1 MEKWMKSKK
10 EELIVGKS
18 NEIAVRKAR
27 KFVKGKDG
35 YRFLFLYAGTGCGK
49 TALTQAVKQQ
59 LVRKV
64 MVVRMRT
71 TDDLVSELIYWLGK
85 GYPLSEFH
93 RNYTKIDGLLLE
105 DIHNLKGMPETKQYI
120 KELIA
125 LLQSQNIRV
134 WLTSEDRSM
143 LSDLGLGGFK
153 VVSLHE
159 PNIKMKRDLLRS
171 YTKEK
176 GFKLSNEMINML
188 AEKNENIRTL
198 QGMLNKGMFYQ
209 DVLGKPFSQSLL
221 DDIIRLENAR
231 LRRK

>member
-1 MEKWMKSKK
+1 MEKWMKSKN

-18 NEIAVRKAR
+18 NEIAVRKAW

-49 TALTQAVKQQ
+49 TALTQAVNQQ
-59 LVRKV
+59 LVRKG

-93 RNYTKIDGLLLE
+93 RNYMKIDGLLLE

-125 LLQSQNIRV
+125 LMQSQNIRV

-143 LSDLGLGGFK
+143 LSYLGLGGFK

-221 DDIIRLENAR
+221 DDIIRLEDAR

>member
-1 MEKWMKSKK
+1 MEKWMKSKN
-10 EELIVGKS
+10 EELIIGKS
-18 NEIAVRKAR
+18 NKIAVRKAR
-27 KFVKGKDG
+27 KFVKGKEG
-35 YRFLFLYAGTGCGK
+35 YRFLFLYSGTGCGK

-59 LVRKV
+59 LVRKG

-93 RNYTKIDGLLLE
+93 RNYMKIDGLLLE
-105 DIHNLKGMPETKQYI
+105 DIHNLKGMAETKQYI

-134 WLTSEDRSM
+134 WITSEDRSM

-171 YTKEK
+171 YAREK

-221 DDIIRLENAR
+221 DNITRLENAR